1 MPTEKSVVQPPQP
14 VPAATIQKPPVPV
27 PQGSIQT
34 TGGDCHNYGS
44 K

>member
-1 MPTEKSVVQPPQP
+1 MPTEKRVVLPPQP